1 MSEYQHVDITNTDII
16 LKDFL
21 TSDHNTVESS
31 DTPISS

>member
-1 MSEYQHVDITNTDII
+1 MSEYQYVDITNTDII

-21 TSDHNTVESS
+21 TSDYNIVESS